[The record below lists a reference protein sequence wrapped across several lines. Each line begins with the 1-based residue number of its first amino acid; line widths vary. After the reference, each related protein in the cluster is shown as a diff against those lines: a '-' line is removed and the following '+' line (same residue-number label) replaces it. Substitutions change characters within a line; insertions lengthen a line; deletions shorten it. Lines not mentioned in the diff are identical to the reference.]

1 MGNEISHERYCCGE
15 SGKFERLTTEQRTPA
30 ADPPTARAAPGA
42 VLWSSENHPPEEKSQ
57 DTATGTQN
65 EDVGRE
71 NEISSSSLPVAQIMV
86 RTTELQD
93 LGQSQP
99 SAEQPEQTENEPVTL
114 SPDTQT
120 CAPAQ
125 ESPAAAQQAEGATG
139 LTITDLPLQTPTGA
153 GDAEDAVT
161 EQATAE
167 ITSVARRRTRCKPSP
182 VCRWLKKLRSPA
194 EKAQVKPKANTS
206 KE

>member
-1 MGNEISHERYCCGE
+1 MGNEISHQRYCRGE
-15 SGKFERLTTEQRTPA
+15 SGNFERLTTEQRTPV
-30 ADPPTARAAPGA
+30 ADPPVAQAAPGA

-57 DTATGTQN
+57 DAVTGMQN
-65 EDVGRE
+65 EDVERE
-71 NEISSSSLPVAQIMV
+71 NEIASSSLPVAQIMV
-86 RTTELQD
+86 RITELQD
-93 LGQSQP
+93 LGEIQP
-99 SAEQPEQTENEPVTL
+99 SAEQSETENKPVTP

-139 LTITDLPLQTPTGA
+139 LITVDLPLQTPTGA

-161 EQATAE
+161 EQAAVE
-167 ITSVARRRTRCKPSP
+167 IASVARRRTRCKPSP